1 MYLWYLKKKSKL
13 LSKSKNHEKSIKK
26 YKKVQKIY
34 NFLDFVW
41 EKCQKSGKKVKGISC
56 EKYSLLIQ
64 NLFTLFTCG
73 KSKRYRK
80 V

>member
-41 EKCQKSGKKVKGISC
+41 EKCQKSGKK
-56 EKYSLLIQ
+56 
-64 NLFTLFTCG
+64 
-73 KSKRYRK
+73 
-80 V
+80 